1 MTMVTKNELQELCSA
16 KMNSVVDKMLKCP
29 LSFAQCYLTRYIGQH
44 LENFYFKFV
53 GKFLIER

>member
-1 MTMVTKNELQELCSA
+1 MYGISALQDTFFLCKNEQRGGQNAEMPIEL
-16 KMNSVVDKMLKCP
+16 
-29 LSFAQCYLTRYIGQH
+29 AQCYLTRYIGQH